1 MDRLTSM
8 RIFTRVVDL
17 CSYSAVASEEGISA
31 QMVGKHVL
39 GLEQWLG
46 GKLFHKTTR
55 QQTLTEL
62 GQLFLARCQ
71 RVLEELALTESLTQ
85 NLLAEPAGRLRIAAP
100 LSFGHHRLVPLLP
113 AFLDRYPKLEV
124 DLQLTPRWVDL
135 VEEGFDAA
143 IRTLRPQDEALIAS
157 PLLTQHYRLCAAP
170 DYLNR
175 HGVPRHPAD
184 LAHHQCLHGNWGEHE
199 RWQFVG
205 GDGQSEEVRV
215 ASRLR
220 INHWPAL
227 LTAALSGA
235 GITCSPPDRCVTIS
249 PRGVCCRCLA
259 TIKARPRPS
268 TSSIRR
274 RGGRCSRSP
283 CWGIFWPNPCKLSPS
298 LNNRLHIFAT
308 ALNHRT

>member
-17 CSYSAVASEEGISA
+17 GSYSAVASEAGISA

-46 GKLFHKTTR
+46 GKLFHNTTR

-113 AFLDRYPKLEV
+113 AFLDRYPKLDL

-135 VEEGFDAA
+135 VEEGVDAA
-143 IRTLRPQDEALIAS
+143 IRTLRPQDEALIAR

-184 LAHHQCLHGNWGEHE
+184 LALHQCLHGNWGEHE

-205 GDGQSEEVRV
+205 EDGQSEEVRV

-235 GITCSPPDRCVTIS
+235 GITLQPAEQVREHIAAGRLLPLLGRYQSPAKTLYFIYPAARRQVLKITLLGDF
-249 PRGVCCRCLA
+249 LA
-259 TIKARPRPS
+259 E
-268 TSSIRR
+268 
-274 RGGRCSRSP
+274 
-283 CWGIFWPNPCKLSPS
+283 S
-298 LNNRLHIFAT
+298 LQAESEPE
-308 ALNHRT
+308 

>member
-8 RIFTRVVDL
+8 RIFTRVVEL
-17 CSYSAVASEEGISA
+17 GSYSAVANEQGISA

-62 GQLFLARCQ
+62 GQLFLARCE

-113 AFLDRYPKLEV
+113 AFLARYPKL

-143 IRTLRPQDEALIAS
+143 IRTLRPQDEALIAR

-170 DYLNR
+170 DYLAR

-184 LAHHQCLHGNWGEHE
+184 LARHQCLHGNWGDHE

-205 GDGQSEEVRV
+205 GDGQNEEVRV

-235 GITCSPPDRCVTIS
+235 GITLQPAEQVQGHIAAGRLLPLLSHYQSPAKTLYFIYPAARRQVLKITLLGDFLAESLQAEPD
-249 PRGVCCRCLA
+249 A
-259 TIKARPRPS
+259 E
-268 TSSIRR
+268 
-274 RGGRCSRSP
+274 
-283 CWGIFWPNPCKLSPS
+283 
-298 LNNRLHIFAT
+298 
-308 ALNHRT
+308 

>member
-17 CSYSAVASEEGISA
+17 GSYSAVASEAGISA

-71 RVLEELALTESLTQ
+71 RVLEEMALTESLTQ

-113 AFLDRYPKLEV
+113 AFLDRYPKLDL

-143 IRTLRPQDEALIAS
+143 IRTLRPQDEALIAR

-184 LAHHQCLHGNWGEHE
+184 LARHQCLHGNWGEHE

-205 GDGQSEEVRV
+205 EDGQSEEVRV

-235 GITCSPPDRCVTIS
+235 GITLQPAEQVRDHIAAGRLLPLLGRYQSPAKTLYFIYPAARRQVLKITLLGDF
-249 PRGVCCRCLA
+249 LA
-259 TIKARPRPS
+259 E
-268 TSSIRR
+268 
-274 RGGRCSRSP
+274 
-283 CWGIFWPNPCKLSPS
+283 S
-298 LNNRLHIFAT
+298 LQAESEPE
-308 ALNHRT
+308 

>member
-8 RIFTRVVDL
+8 RIFTRVVEL
-17 CSYSAVASEEGISA
+17 GSYSAVANEQGISA
-31 QMVGKHVL
+31 QMVGKHVQ

-71 RVLEELALTESLTQ
+71 RVLEEMALTESLTQ
-85 NLLAEPAGRLRIAAP
+85 NLLAEPAGRLRIAGP

-113 AFLDRYPKLEV
+113 AFLDRYPKLDV

-143 IRTLRPQDEALIAS
+143 IRTLRPQDEALIAR

-170 DYLNR
+170 DYLSR
-175 HGVPRHPAD
+175 HGLPRHPAD
-184 LAHHQCLHGNWGEHE
+184 LARHQCLHGNWGDHE

-205 GDGQSEEVRV
+205 EDGQREEVRV
-215 ASRLR
+215 VSRLR

-227 LTAALSGA
+227 LTAALAGA
-235 GITCSPPDRCVTIS
+235 GVTLQPAEQVREHIAAGRLLPLLS
-249 PRGVCCRCLA
+249 HYQTPAKTLYFIYPAARRQVLKIALLGDFLA
-259 TIKARPRPS
+259 E
-268 TSSIRR
+268 
-274 RGGRCSRSP
+274 
-283 CWGIFWPNPCKLSPS
+283 S
-298 LNNRLHIFAT
+298 LQSELDAE
-308 ALNHRT
+308 

>member
-17 CSYSAVASEEGISA
+17 GSYSAVANEQGISA
-31 QMVGKHVL
+31 QMVGKHVQ

-55 QQTLTEL
+55 LQTLTEL

-85 NLLAEPAGRLRIAAP
+85 HLLAEPAGRLRIAAP

-143 IRTLRPQDEALIAS
+143 IRTLRPQDEALIAR

-170 DYLNR
+170 DYLAR
-175 HGVPRHPAD
+175 HGVPRQPAD
-184 LAHHQCLHGNWGEHE
+184 LASHQCLHGNWGEHE

-205 GDGQSEEVRV
+205 EDGQSEEVRV

-227 LTAALSGA
+227 LTAALAGA
-235 GITCSPPDRCVTIS
+235 GISLQPADQVRDHIATYRIPDKTLHFIYPAARRQVLKITLLGDFLAEALADKSPQP
-249 PRGVCCRCLA
+249 A
-259 TIKARPRPS
+259 
-268 TSSIRR
+268 
-274 RGGRCSRSP
+274 
-283 CWGIFWPNPCKLSPS
+283 
-298 LNNRLHIFAT
+298 
-308 ALNHRT
+308 